1 MSTLFKGVRERE
13 VSDTEGLL
21 KVTGVGFKALDRD
34 EIMSFR
40 LSTTVISNLIS
51 AFKYSI
57 SFSSCPVFS
66 ISPCL

>member
-21 KVTGVGFKALDRD
+21 KVGFKALDRD

-40 LSTTVISNLIS
+40 LSTIVISYLIS
-51 AFKYSI
+51 AFKFSI